1 MPLYKIGQK
10 RPATTS
16 HSFLLMA
23 DMNPNAWPQCQW
35 LIRQI
40 AFVLENV
47 QLKFFASW
55 HRPGFSQLLLKTR
68 FIDISSS
75 LSLSLARKQ
84 FLSNNPDHREQTN
97 NLQWFIFGILL
108 RSAVAERK
116 HGNHFRLGCSFEKKP
131 REAILQSQCP
141 SQVLS
146 TFTTRPKFRGVA
158 PFFRRLSSFVI
169 RNVKLVEQKKVTS
182 LLKK

>member
-116 HGNHFRLGCSFEKKP
+116 HGNHFRLGCSLEKTLMKQFFN
-131 REAILQSQCP
+131 R

-158 PFFRRLSSFVI
+158 PFFRRLSS
-169 RNVKLVEQKKVTS
+169 
-182 LLKK
+182 